1 MDWHLLF
8 VVETLAAPPDGLAV
22 RLADCGFRVRRA
34 AGLCEAKRSL
44 NQRAPSLVAIHVT
57 TSEGATLCRE
67 LRSLTAVPI
76 LAFCEG
82 PRAIE
87 CLEAGADCA
96 LSEDTSR
103 RVINARLRAL
113 LAAPGLWDMP
123 LAERE
128 SYRVGAVEIDAGS
141 HRAQNGGRSLDLT
154 PTEFRLL
161 LALARRGGE
170 VVPHSELIDEVWRG
184 GSQDGHE
191 NLRLYVRYLR
201 RKLGDDPKGPRL
213 VLSHR
218 GQGYALAQGVRL
230 VEEEGVGHA

>member
-1 MDWHLLF
+1 MEWQLLF
-8 VVETLAAPPDGLAV
+8 VVETLTAPSEGLAV
-22 RLADCGFRVRRA
+22 RLADCGYRLRRA
-34 AGLCEAKRSL
+34 NGLCEAKRLL
-44 NQRAPSLVAIHVT
+44 NQCAASLVAVHVT
-57 TSEGATLCRE
+57 TRAGSTLCRE
-67 LRSLTAVPI
+67 LRSLTAMPI

-82 PRAIE
+82 PRAVE

-103 RVINARLRAL
+103 RVIAARLRAL
-113 LAAPGLWDMP
+113 LAAPGLREMP
-123 LAERE
+123 LLERE

-184 GSQDGHE
+184 GSNDGHE

-218 GQGYALAQGVRL
+218 GQGYALAQGVRM
-230 VEEEGVGHA
+230 VEEEGVGHG